1 MNIIKRILQ
10 DKISERIEPNK
21 AVLLFGARRVGKTVL
36 IRELIKEFKGQS
48 MLLNGEDYDTIALL
62 NERSISNYIKEVPS
76 IELVDERLTTV
87 TAHHQLFDAQVGGR
101 KHRPMVDQ
109 QSAVVILQT
118 AIDRRERPEE
128 RGL

>member
-62 NERSISNYIKEVPS
+62 NERSISNYRHLLEGID
-76 IELVDERLTTV
+76 LL
-87 TAHHQLFDAQVGGR
+87 
-101 KHRPMVDQ
+101 
-109 QSAVVILQT
+109 
-118 AIDRRERPEE
+118 AIDAVSYTHLTLPTTSRV
-128 RGL
+128 

>member
-48 MLLNGEDYDTIALL
+48 MFCLLYT
-62 NERSISNYIKEVPS
+62 SPS
-76 IELVDERLTTV
+76 PR
-87 TAHHQLFDAQVGGR
+87 
-101 KHRPMVDQ
+101 
-109 QSAVVILQT
+109 
-118 AIDRRERPEE
+118 DR
-128 RGL
+128 G

>member
-62 NERSISNYIKEVPS
+62 MNGVFP
-76 IELVDERLTTV
+76 TTG
-87 TAHHQLFDAQVGGR
+87 TY
-101 KHRPMVDQ
+101 
-109 QSAVVILQT
+109 
-118 AIDRRERPEE
+118 
-128 RGL
+128 

>member
-48 MLLNGEDYDTIALL
+48 MLLYGEDYDTIALL
-62 NERSISNYIKEVPS
+62 NERSISNYRHLLEGDRKSTRLNSSHWNKSRMPS
-76 IELVDERLTTV
+76 
-87 TAHHQLFDAQVGGR
+87 
-101 KHRPMVDQ
+101 
-109 QSAVVILQT
+109 SA
-118 AIDRRERPEE
+118 
-128 RGL
+128 

>member
-62 NERSISNYIKEVPS
+62 TEYF
-76 IELVDERLTTV
+76 
-87 TAHHQLFDAQVGGR
+87 QLQAFIR
-101 KHRPMVDQ
+101 R
-109 QSAVVILQT
+109 
-118 AIDRRERPEE
+118 DRFASY
-128 RGL
+128 